1 MPKYFYTAKSLEGE
15 TKTGALLAKD
25 THELA
30 QNLKKEGLVL
40 IEAVSEDISKSPK
53 KKGFSFSLPFF
64 GKVSVVD
71 RMMVTRNLQVM
82 VASGLPLTRSLNILS
97 NQAKNEKLKKALLEI
112 KEEISKGHSFSQAL
126 AGYPDIF
133 SELFHNMI
141 KVGEESGTLEDVLEM
156 LSLQLERE
164 HELRSKVQGAMIYPA
179 VVISAMIGIGI
190 LMLVMVVPQI
200 ASTFE
205 DLGIE
210 LPVTTQFIINI
221 GVFMAEKWYI
231 AILFFIVF
239 VLGFL
244 SFAKTKKGKKII
256 DTVSLKLP
264 IISPIVK
271 KTNAASTVRTLG
283 SLISA
288 GVPIVRSLE
297 IVSGTLSNIYFR
309 NAIAETAEKVRKGA
323 ELSDALK
330 DYDNIYPSS
339 VIEMIKVGEETGQ
352 TSKILSKLADYFEE
366 EVTAATQNLASVI
379 EPLLMLI
386 VGAVIGFFA
395 ISMIQPMYSMLEGL

>member
-1 MPKYFYTAKSLEGE
+1 MPKYFYTAKSLKGE

-30 QNLKKEGLVL
+30 QNLKKKGLVL
-40 IEAVSEDISKSPK
+40 IEAVPEEISKGPK
-53 KKGFSFSLPFF
+53 KRGFSFSLPFL
-64 GKVSVVD
+64 GKVSLVD
-71 RMMVTRNLQVM
+71 KMMVTRNLQVM
-82 VASGLPLTRSLNILS
+82 VASGLPLARCLTILS

-112 KEEISKGHSFSQAL
+112 KEEINKGQTFSQAL

-141 KVGEESGTLEDVLEM
+141 KVGEESGTLEDVLKM

-164 HELRSKVQGAMIYPA
+164 HQLKSKIQGAMIYPA
-179 VVISAMIGIGI
+179 VVISAMVGIGI

-221 GVFMAEKWYI
+221 GVFMAEKWYLV
-231 AILFFIVF
+231 ILLFIIF
-239 VLGFL
+239 ILGFL

-256 DTVSLKLP
+256 DTISLKIP
-264 IISPIVK
+264 IISPIVR

-297 IVSGTLSNIYFR
+297 IVAGTLGNIYFR
-309 NAIAETAEKVRKGA
+309 KAIAETAEKVRKGA
-323 ELSDALK
+323 ELSDVLK
-330 DYDNIYPSS
+330 DYDDIYPSN
-339 VIEMIKVGEETGQ
+339 VIQMIKVGEETGE
-352 TSKILSKLADYFEE
+352 TSKILSKLAEYFEE

-379 EPLLMLI
+379 EPVLMLI